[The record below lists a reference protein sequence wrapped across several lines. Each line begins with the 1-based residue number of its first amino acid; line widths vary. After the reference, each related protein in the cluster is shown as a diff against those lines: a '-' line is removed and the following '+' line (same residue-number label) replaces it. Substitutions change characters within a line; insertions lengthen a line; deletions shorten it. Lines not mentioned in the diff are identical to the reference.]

1 MIRITGQGGGASQFT
16 IGRHHG
22 VWRVTRDG
30 AFYGDFP
37 VRQSAVD
44 AAKSA
49 AHLPPT
55 RIRPAEI
62 LFLDDDI

>member
-16 IGRHHG
+16 IGPHRG

-44 AAKSA
+44 AAQSA
-49 AHLPPT
+49 MLLPAT
-55 RIRPAEI
+55 RIRPAEL
-62 LFLDDDI
+62 LFLDEAI